1 MAQKFHQELFL
12 GVSGFQY
19 DIYYRNLQNKKQ
31 WFINGQNCK
40 VRNYVWLFHEFRKRK
55 NMYIRRICCKK
66 ENMSRGMAVEKPW
79 KGLQMPWEGLKKTW
93 KSLNK
98 AWKGFPNIFF
108 VGCAGYGITEQNH
121 MIQICN
127 FLIYES
133 TVLKTQ
139 CSESIYKSLRAG
151 LLLGSYWDLFKQL
164 LMVDWKGIWS
174 LLGLYMA
181 IPNLRPLQPD

>member
-1 MAQKFHQELFL
+1 M
-12 GVSGFQY
+12 
-19 DIYYRNLQNKKQ
+19 IYTIEIYNKKQ

-40 VRNYVWLFHEFRKRK
+40 IRNYVWLFHEFRKRK

-66 ENMSRGMAVEKPW
+66 GKYEPWNGRMPW
-79 KGLQMPWEGLKKTW
+79 KGFKKTW

-108 VGCAGYGITEQNH
+108 VGCAGYGITEQNQ

-139 CSESIYKSLRAG
+139 CSASIYKSLRAG
-151 LLLGSYWDLFKQL
+151 LLLGSYWDLFKQSL
-164 LMVDWKGIWS
+164 TVDLKGIWS
-174 LLGLYMA
+174 LWGLYMA
-181 IPNLRPLQPD
+181 IHQIKAFATILRPLSKGLLL

>member
-1 MAQKFHQELFL
+1 MIYQWTELQGQKLCL
-12 GVSGFQY
+12 GYFMNSEKEKKS
-19 DIYYRNLQNKKQ
+19 IY
-31 WFINGQNCK
+31 
-40 VRNYVWLFHEFRKRK
+40 VVYVV
-55 NMYIRRICCKK
+55 KK

-79 KGLQMPWEGLKKTW
+79 KGLQMPWKGLKKTW

-108 VGCAGYGITEQNH
+108 VGCAGYGITEQNQ

-139 CSESIYKSLRAG
+139 CSEIIYKSLRAG
-151 LLLGSYWDLFKQL
+151 LLLGSYWDLFKQS
-164 LMVDWKGIWS
+164 LMVDWKGI
-174 LLGLYMA
+174 
-181 IPNLRPLQPD
+181 